1 MADDSYRV
9 ERSVT
14 IVAPPERIY
23 EQLVDFHNWPNW
35 SPWEDLDPELQRTY
49 SGAESGTGAVYAW
62 SGNRKAGQG
71 WMEIT
76 EATAPSRVAIDLV
89 FEKPFK
95 ARNDTAFTISEEGAR
110 SVVHWTM
117 RGQKTFMT
125 KVMGLFTSMDK
136 MVGPDFEK
144 GLARLKATTETPA
157 AT

>member
-14 IVAPPERIY
+14 IDAPPERIY

-71 WMEIT
+71 RMEIT

-89 FEKPFK
+89 FVKPFK
-95 ARNDTAFTISEEGAR
+95 ARNETAFSISQDGSR

-117 RGQKTFMT
+117 RGEKTFMT

-144 GLARLKATTETPA
+144 GLARLKATTEKPA